1 MKTIFSGETE
11 GSVQDTLNLVTWDF
25 HEKQFSLALP
35 EGFLVMSGEKQE
47 GSYPLSNRP
56 QIILEEESEKAQIT
70 IQFFHKAMK
79 KEDTRRAI
87 EQILE
92 LTRKSFVQ
100 YKYSPIH
107 LYAEGEVPVGWFL
120 IHMEDIEKEHIKAVF
135 PIKEYMVL
143 LTLTYPEEKSM
154 KWRSFKDYMF
164 ASIKEESNGTGKI

>member
-35 EGFLVMSGEKQE
+35 EGFLEMSGEKQE
-47 GSYPLSNRP
+47 GSYPLSDRP
-56 QIILEEESEKAQIT
+56 QIILEEESEKAQVT
-70 IQFFHKAMK
+70 IQ
-79 KEDTRRAI
+79 EDIRRAT

-107 LYAEGEVPVGWFL
+107 LYAEGEFPVGWFL
-120 IHMEDIEKEHIKAVF
+120 MRMEDIEKEHIKAVF

-164 ASIKEESNGTGKI
+164 ASIKEDSNGTGKI